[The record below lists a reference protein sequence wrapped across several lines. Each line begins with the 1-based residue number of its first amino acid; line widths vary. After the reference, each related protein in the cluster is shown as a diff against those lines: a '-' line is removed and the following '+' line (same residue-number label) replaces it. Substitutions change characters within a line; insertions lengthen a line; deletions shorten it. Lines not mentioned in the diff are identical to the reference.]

1 MFADRVNSFNRSKR
15 ASMSA
20 ALILVSSITACG
32 WILWP
37 HVTYLKAVQG
47 YEPVVSSIANKKDT
61 VCIAIAAK
69 ERKLQAIQGER
80 NAFREKFF
88 TVTQAKEFFSR
99 LECFAEG
106 VGCTVASVDFVFER
120 SQPGT
125 GMPSDVPTLVAHRAN
140 LTVAGQYEDLTVL
153 FEHIQGHLHDV
164 WIDSCRIEVSNAD
177 PGRLR
182 CDVALTIWVISDKED
197 SSDE

>member
-1 MFADRVNSFNRSKR
+1 MCADRVNSFSRSKK

-61 VCIAIAAK
+61 MCTAIATK
-69 ERKLQAIQGER
+69 KRKLEAIQAER
-80 NAFREKFF
+80 DMLRGKFF
-88 TVTQAKEFFSR
+88 TMTQAKEFFSR
-99 LECFAEG
+99 LERFAQG
-106 VGCTVASVDFVFER
+106 VGCTVASVDFVMER
-120 SQPGT
+120 GWPGA
-125 GMPSDVPTLVAHRAN
+125 GVPSDGMTLVAHRAN
-140 LTVAGQYEDLTVL
+140 LTVTGPYEDLIVL
-153 FEHIQGHLHDV
+153 FEHIQGHPQDV
-164 WIDSCRIEVSNAD
+164 WIDSCQMEVSNAD

-197 SSDE
+197 FSDE